1 MHIAFLFSG
10 HKRSFLKHKERWK
23 ELIRELE
30 DNGATVHCF
39 YHSWTEDCLAKQ
51 VGKNRME
58 GIYVKKPLENR
69 EAMLD
74 NLPFKHGWFEE
85 EEKVI
90 KKLLVPKHALLLNK
104 QAAKINIA
112 LQLYSMQRS
121 YEAMKIYEK
130 QSGIVYTTIVKL
142 RFDIEPR
149 RWSIREFLLFDDNRF
164 DKLLI
169 ASNNAVHSHPGG
181 GGGCLACDRKHQE
194 WWEQQ
199 WKGKKKEG
207 PEPEDALW
215 QHDGPHSNDI
225 CDLYAIGNQET
236 MGRYM
241 TVYSR
246 LLQLYPPSLFEQ
258 SLKVAQSLP
267 RSLSQEGNDWRIS
280 ANGKEMEREDMAC
293 FYPERLQRINLEGL
307 AVLHAASMFYRD

>member
-1 MHIAFLFSG
+1 MHIALLFSG

-23 ELIRELE
+23 EFIQELE
-30 DNGATVHCF
+30 ANGATVHCF

-58 GIYVKKPLENR
+58 GVYVKQPLEDKDT
-69 EAMLD
+69 MLEGM
-74 NLPFKHGWFEE
+74 PFMHGWFEDE
-85 EEKVI
+85 AKAIEALI
-90 KKLLVPKHALLLNK
+90 VPEHALLLDK
-104 QAAKINIA
+104 QAAKLNIA

-121 YEAMKIYEK
+121 YEAMKAYEK
-130 QSGIVYTTIVKL
+130 RSGIVYTTIVKL

-149 RWSIREFLLFDDNRF
+149 RWSIREFFLFNDSRF

-181 GGGCLACDRKHQE
+181 GGGCLLCDKKHQQ
-194 WWEQQ
+194 WWEQRWEKRQ
-199 WKGKKKEG
+199 KEG

-215 QHDGPHSNDI
+215 LHEGSHTNDI

-246 LLQLYPPSLFEQ
+246 LLQLYPPSLFQQ
-258 SLKVAQSLP
+258 SLEIAKKLP
-267 RSLSQEGNDWRIS
+267 RGLREEGDDWRTG

-293 FYPERLQRINLEGL
+293 FYPERLQRINLEGF
-307 AVLHAASMFYRD
+307 AVLHAASCFYRD